1 MDSKLMQK
9 FVEENNCTFLYLI
22 LANEELKRI
31 STLPYLI
38 QKKFDKK
45 LTTIALEHVAADEIP
60 DYFVPEEEKLE
71 GKMQDIID
79 E

>member
-9 FVEENNCTFLYLI
+9 FIEENNCTFLYLI
-22 LANEELKRI
+22 LANEELERI
-31 STLPYLI
+31 SKLPFQI
-38 QKKFDKK
+38 QKNFNKK
-45 LTTIALEHVAADEIP
+45 LTTIALDHVADDEIP
-60 DYFVPEEEKLE
+60 DYFVPEEEKTE

>member
-9 FVEENNCTFLYLI
+9 FIEGNNCTFLYLI
-22 LANEELKRI
+22 LANEELERI
-31 STLPYLI
+31 SKLPYQI
-38 QKKFDKK
+38 QKNFDKK
-45 LTTIALEHVAADEIP
+45 LTTIALDHVADDEIP
-60 DYFVPEEEKLE
+60 DYFVPEEEKTE

>member
-1 MDSKLMQK
+1 MDSKLVQQ
-9 FVEENNCTFLYLI
+9 FIEENNCTFLYLI

-31 STLPYLI
+31 STLPYQI

-45 LTTIALEHVAADEIP
+45 LTTIALEHVASDEIP
-60 DYFVPEEEKLE
+60 DYFIPEEEKTE

>member
-9 FVEENNCTFLYLI
+9 FIEENNCTFLYLI
-22 LANEELKRI
+22 LANEELERI
-31 STLPYLI
+31 SKLPFQI
-38 QKKFDKK
+38 QKTFDKK
-45 LTTIALEHVAADEIP
+45 LTTIALEHVADNDIP
-60 DYFVPEEEKLE
+60 DYFVPEEEKIE

>member
-1 MDSKLMQK
+1 MDSKLVQK
-9 FVEENNCTFLYLI
+9 FIEENNCTFLYLI

-31 STLPYLI
+31 TKIPFEI
-38 QKKFDKK
+38 KKNLGNK
-45 LTTIALEHVAADEIP
+45 LTTVALDHVAADDIP
-60 DYFVPEEEKLE
+60 DYFIPEEEKPE

>member
-1 MDSKLMQK
+1 MDSKLVQK
-9 FVEENNCTFLYLI
+9 FIEENNCTFLYLI

-31 STLPYLI
+31 TKIPFEI
-38 QKKFDKK
+38 KKNLGNK
-45 LTTIALEHVAADEIP
+45 LTTVALDHVAAGDIP
-60 DYFVPEEEKLE
+60 DYFIPEEEKPE

>member
-9 FVEENNCTFLYLI
+9 FIEENNCTFLYLI
-22 LANEELKRI
+22 LANEELERI
-31 STLPYLI
+31 SKLPFQI
-38 QKKFDKK
+38 QKNFDKK
-45 LTTIALEHVAADEIP
+45 LTTIALDHVADDEIP
-60 DYFVPEEEKLE
+60 DYFVPEEEKTE

>member
-1 MDSKLMQK
+1 MDNKLMQK
-9 FVEENNCTFLYLI
+9 FIEDHNCTFLYLI

-31 STLPYLI
+31 SKLPYQI
-38 QKKFDKK
+38 QKDFDKK
-45 LTTIALEHVAADEIP
+45 LTTIALEHVAAHNIP
-60 DYFVPEEEKLE
+60 DYFIPEEDKPE

>member
-1 MDSKLMQK
+1 MDSKLMQQ

-31 STLPYLI
+31 SKIPFEI
-38 QKKFDKK
+38 KKDLGKK
-45 LTTIALEHVAADEIP
+45 LTTIALDHVAADDIP
-60 DYFVPEEEKLE
+60 DYFIPEEEKTE

>member
-9 FVEENNCTFLYLI
+9 FIQENNCTFLYLI
-22 LANEELKRI
+22 LANEELERI
-31 STLPYLI
+31 SKLPFQI
-38 QKKFDKK
+38 QKNFNKK
-45 LTTIALEHVAADEIP
+45 LTTIALDHVADDEIP
-60 DYFVPEEEKLE
+60 DYFIPEEEKTE

>member
-1 MDSKLMQK
+1 MQQ
-9 FVEENNCTFLYLI
+9 FIEENNCTFLYLI

-31 STLPYLI
+31 SKLPFQI
-38 QKKFDKK
+38 QKEFDKK
-45 LTTIALEHVAADEIP
+45 LTTIALEHVAAKDIP
-60 DYFVPEEEKLE
+60 DYFIPEEDKPE

>member
-1 MDSKLMQK
+1 MDSRLMQK
-9 FVEENNCTFLYLI
+9 FIEENNCTFLYLI

-31 STLPYLI
+31 SKIPFQL
-38 QKKFDKK
+38 QKSMDKK
-45 LTTIALEHVAADEIP
+45 LTTIALDHIAAGDIP
-60 DYFVPEEEKLE
+60 DYFIPEEDKPE